1 MKLLLC
7 GGGTAGHI
15 TPAIAIAEE
24 LRRREPTAD
33 ILFIGREGGRENE
46 AITKCGFDL
55 KTLKIRGLKRS
66 LSPENVKRI
75 IQAFE
80 ARGEAEKIIRDF
92 MPDIILGTGG
102 YVCWPVLSAGRRC
115 CVPTAIHESNILPG
129 LTTRILSGGCDRVF
143 IAREETAS
151 YLGKKVK
158 TVTVGNPLRHSF
170 SRVSR
175 RDARRLF
182 GIRDNEIFIVSFGG
196 SIGAKK
202 LNDTL
207 IQVIE
212 EHSAR
217 LPSIKHLHAS
227 GQRYYDEIT
236 SKYKGRETDGCR
248 IIPYIENMPEALI
261 ASDIVVSRAGAMTLS
276 ELCEVGV
283 AAILIPSPNVSGNHQ
298 YKNAKYLSDRSAA
311 ELIEEKNL
319 TADRLKNS
327 LIQLEIDKNSR
338 KNRAKSIY
346 ALATPNAA
354 KAIVDE
360 LVLFKKDVGRTE
372 K

>member
-1 MKLLLC
+1 M
-7 GGGTAGHI
+7 I
-15 TPAIAIAEE
+15 S
-24 LRRREPTAD
+24 
-33 ILFIGREGGRENE
+33 
-46 AITKCGFDL
+46 
-55 KTLKIRGLKRS
+55 IR
-66 LSPENVKRI
+66 
-75 IQAFE
+75 F
-80 ARGEAEKIIRDF
+80 
-92 MPDIILGTGG
+92 
-102 YVCWPVLSAGRRC
+102 
-115 CVPTAIHESNILPG
+115 
-129 LTTRILSGGCDRVF
+129 
-143 IAREETAS
+143 
-151 YLGKKVK
+151 
-158 TVTVGNPLRHSF
+158 
-170 SRVSR
+170 
-175 RDARRLF
+175 LF

-202 LNDTL
+202 MNDTL
-207 IQVIE
+207 IQVME

-319 TADRLKNS
+319 TVDRLKNS

-360 LVLFKKDVGRTE
+360 LVLFKKDAERTE

>member
-1 MKLLLC
+1 MRLLLC

-15 TPAIAIAEE
+15 NPAIAIAEE
-24 LRRREPTAD
+24 LRRREPDAD
-33 ILFIGREGGRENE
+33 ILFIGREGGGENG
-46 AITKCGFDL
+46 AIAKCGFDL
-55 KTLKIRGLKRS
+55 RTLKIRGLKRS
-66 LSPENVKRI
+66 LSPENVRRI

-80 ARGEAEKIIRDF
+80 ARGEAEKIIREF

-115 CVPTAIHESNILPG
+115 SVPTAIHESNVSPG
-129 LTTRILSGGCDRVF
+129 LTTRLLSGGCDRVF
-143 IAREETAS
+143 IAREESAA
-151 YLGKKVK
+151 YLGKRARC
-158 TVTVGNPLRHSF
+158 VTVGNPLRQSF
-170 SRVSR
+170 SRISR

-196 SIGAKK
+196 SIGAKR

-207 IQVIE
+207 IQVME

-217 LPSIKHLHAS
+217 LPGIKHLHAS

-236 SKYKGRETDGCR
+236 SVYKGRGADGCR
-248 IIPYIENMPEALI
+248 IIPYIENMPEALL

-298 YKNAKYLSDRSAA
+298 YKNAKYLYDRSAA
-311 ELIEEKNL
+311 ELIEEKSL
-319 TADRLKNS
+319 TAEGLKNS
-327 LIQLEIDKNSR
+327 LIQLEIDKSGR
-338 KNRAKSIY
+338 KNRAKNIHL
-346 ALATPNAA
+346 LATPNAA

-360 LVLFKKDVGRTE
+360 LVLMKKRTKGTE

>member
-1 MKLLLC
+1 MRLLLC

-15 TPAIAIAEE
+15 NPAITIAEE
-24 LRRREPTAD
+24 LRRREPDAD
-33 ILFIGREGGRENE
+33 ILFIGREGGGEND

-55 KTLKIRGLKRS
+55 RTLKIRGLKRS
-66 LSPENVKRI
+66 LSPENVRRI

-115 CVPTAIHESNILPG
+115 SVPTAIHESNVSPG
-129 LTTRILSGGCDRVF
+129 LTTRLLSGGCDRVF
-143 IAREETAS
+143 IAREESSA
-151 YLGKKVK
+151 YLGKRARC
-158 TVTVGNPLRHSF
+158 VTVGNPLRQGF

-196 SIGAKK
+196 SIGAKR

-207 IQVIE
+207 IQVME

-217 LPSIKHLHAS
+217 LPGIKHLHAS

-236 SKYKGRETDGCR
+236 SVYKGRGTDGCR
-248 IIPYIENMPEALI
+248 IIPYIDNMPEALL

-298 YKNAKYLSDRSAA
+298 YKNAKYLYDRSAA
-311 ELIEEKNL
+311 ELIEEKSL
-319 TADRLKNS
+319 TAEGLKNS
-327 LIQLEIDKNSR
+327 LIQLEIDKNGR
-338 KNRAKSIY
+338 KNRAKNIH

-360 LVLFKKDVGRTE
+360 LVLMKNHTKGTE